1 VSTIA
6 VFLPGFLILLGVL
19 PFWQQVRCD
28 PRVQAALVGVNA
40 AVVGL
45 LGAALI
51 DPIATSAVTSGVD
64 AVFAAALFVALHL
77 VKAPPWSVVLSA
89 VVVSP
94 LLGL

>member
-1 VSTIA
+1 
-6 VFLPGFLILLGVL
+6 
-19 PFWQQVRCD
+19 
-28 PRVQAALVGVNA
+28 
-40 AVVGL
+40 